1 MLGLLKNRDFILIL
15 GLGLGLLADGWA
27 IWTHHLAI
35 PALAVV
41 MTLSTMGVSGQQFRP
56 PSRLLIAGLWGIGL
70 SYVLLT
76 GLLLVISRFFTY
88 DEALWYGFVLVA
100 AAPPAVAVIPFT
112 DFLDGDRAF
121 SLLATMGAYLAALF
135 IMPFIAALHWEADF
149 ISPAKI
155 FKVLLLLVVLPVA
168 IGQGLRKWGWDQKL
182 ASIKGSI
189 TNWCFF
195 VVVYSIVGLN
205 SKYILTNPLG
215 LLPLFLCTAAII
227 FGLGIVIELA
237 GKWLGVPR
245 DRLHSMVLLGT
256 LKNYGLAGGLAL
268 ALFDHRTALPAVV
281 STTFMI
287 IYIIW
292 LSILKRHF
300 HKA

>member
-1 MLGLLKNRDFILIL
+1 MLGLIKNRDFILIL
-15 GLGLGLLADGWA
+15 GLALGLLAEGLA
-27 IWTHHLAI
+27 TWTHHLAI

-41 MTLSTMGVSGQQFRP
+41 MTLSTMGVSGQQFRS
-56 PSRLLIAGLWGIGL
+56 PSRLLRAGLWGVGL

-76 GLLLVISRFFTY
+76 GLLLGISRFFTH

-121 SLLATMGAYLAALF
+121 TLLATMGAYLAALF
-135 IMPFIAALHWEADF
+135 IMPLIAALHWEADF

-168 IGQGLRKWGWDQKL
+168 IGQGLRKLGWDQKL
-182 ASIKGSI
+182 ATVKGPI

-205 SKYILTNPLG
+205 SKYILMNPLG

-227 FGLGIVIELA
+227 FGLGIIIEIA

-245 DRLHSMVLLGT
+245 ERLHSMVLLGT

-292 LSILKRHF
+292 LGILKRHF